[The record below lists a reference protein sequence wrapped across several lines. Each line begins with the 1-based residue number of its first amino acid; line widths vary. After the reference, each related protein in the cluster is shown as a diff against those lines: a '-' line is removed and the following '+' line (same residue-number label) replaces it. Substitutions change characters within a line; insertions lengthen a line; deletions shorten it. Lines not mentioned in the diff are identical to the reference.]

1 MWRTAWSIQSTASS
15 SRYLARQKRD
25 PFVKARNTSGND
37 HGTQYVSRSAFKLE
51 QLNKA
56 YRFLG
61 KGKIVV
67 DLGAS
72 PGGWTQVALRAGC
85 EHVFALDLLP
95 LHSSIQQQAS
105 RTNARLTALQGDFR
119 SSEIQTKLEEII
131 GKGGERKVDV
141 IMSDMMA
148 NTSGNPI
155 RDSVASLDL
164 IHSAFSF
171 AKSMLKR
178 SDTKSSENDSS
189 VLIMKY
195 FEGPDAQEFKKQ
207 YLQPNFS
214 RIVNKK
220 VAASRSESSEMYF
233 ICFDLKE

>member
-1 MWRTAWSIQSTASS
+1 M
-15 SRYLARQKRD
+15 
-25 PFVKARNTSGND
+25 
-37 HGTQYVSRSAFKLE
+37 
-51 QLNKA
+51 NKA

-61 KGKIVV
+61 KGKNVV

-72 PGGWTQVALRAGC
+72 PGGWTQVALKAGC

-95 LHSSIQQQAS
+95 LHPSIQQQAS

-119 SSEIQTKLEEII
+119 SSDIQTKLKEII
-131 GKGGERKVDV
+131 GKDVERKVDV

-178 SDTKSSENDSS
+178 SDNNKSSENQSS

-195 FEGPDAQEFKKQ
+195 FEGSDAQEFKKQ

-214 RIVNKK
+214 RVVNKK

-233 ICFDLKE
+233 ICFDLKSDVL

>member
-1 MWRTAWSIQSTASS
+1 M
-15 SRYLARQKRD
+15 
-25 PFVKARNTSGND
+25 
-37 HGTQYVSRSAFKLE
+37 
-51 QLNKA
+51 
-56 YRFLG
+56 G
-61 KGKIVV
+61 KGKVVV

-72 PGGWTQVALRAGC
+72 PGGWIQVALRSGC

-95 LHSSIQQQAS
+95 LHPSVQQQAS
-105 RTNARLTALQGDFR
+105 RTDARLTALEGDFR
-119 SSEIQTKLEEII
+119 SSEIQSKLEEII
-131 GKGGERKVDV
+131 GRERKVDV

-171 AKSMLKR
+171 SKSMLKQ
-178 SDTKSSENDSS
+178 SHEKSSKNESS

-195 FEGPDAQEFKKQ
+195 FEGPDAQDFKKQ
-207 YLQPNFS
+207 FLQPNFS
-214 RIVNKK
+214 RVVNKK

-233 ICFDLKE
+233 ICFDLKSDVA

>member
-1 MWRTAWSIQSTASS
+1 M
-15 SRYLARQKRD
+15 
-25 PFVKARNTSGND
+25 
-37 HGTQYVSRSAFKLE
+37 
-51 QLNKA
+51 NKA

-61 KGKIVV
+61 KDKIIV

-95 LHSSIQQQAS
+95 LHPSVQQEAS
-105 RTNARLTALQGDFR
+105 RNNSRLTSLQGDFR
-119 SSEIQTKLEEII
+119 SSDIQLKLQEII
-131 GKGGERKVDV
+131 GKDPKRKVDV

-164 IHSAFSF
+164 LHTAFSF
-171 AKSMLKR
+171 AQSMLKHPEKE
-178 SDTKSSENDSS
+178 TLANAAS

-195 FEGPDAQEFKKQ
+195 FEGPDAQEFKRQ
-207 YLQPNFS
+207 FLQPNFA

-233 ICFDLKE
+233 ICFDLKNNVEE